1 MSKTMRVQK
10 KSALKP
16 WLEPKV
22 NQHSQ
27 PVVRSV
33 NIKVAENSGKMM
45 MDKGREREMKQSE
58 KSKKTLEMLKMSG
71 KKGKKLENKSTVCLY
86 YLSGRCKK
94 TKSCPFKHD
103 VPHGYR
109 KPVCKLFHS

>member
-1 MSKTMRVQK
+1 MRVQK

-22 NQHSQ
+22 NQHTL
-27 PVVRSV
+27 PVVPSV
-33 NIKVAENSGKMM
+33 NTNVAETSGKIM
-45 MDKGREREMKQSE
+45 MDKEREREMNELE
-58 KSKKTLEMLKMSG
+58 KSKKTLEMLKMPG
-71 KKGKKLENKSTVCLY
+71 KKDEKNVGNKSIVCLY

-103 VPHGYR
+103 VPKGYR